1 LFITVYNCLKS
12 NLVRALITSNNIQQH
27 PTTSNNIQQHP
38 TTSNSV
44 QCSLNAITI
53 RRQLNLFSFFFDCL
67 LIEKHNVDTSRWI
80 HFLRAISMTTTSGKT
95 KTETKIKYF
104 DDDPYWLDFLFF
116 LKPRPQ

>member
-1 LFITVYNCLKS
+1 MFSQCNNNPPAIEFVFI
-12 NLVRALITSNNIQQH
+12 
-27 PTTSNNIQQHP
+27 
-38 TTSNSV
+38 
-44 QCSLNAITI
+44 
-53 RRQLNLFSFFFDCL
+53 FFDCL

-116 LKPRPQ
+116 S